1 MNQKIEGD
9 GFCIELRIIDNDTED
24 KDMEF
29 TIHDHKTDY
38 HMAFVVPGQMNKN
51 NSIFRILGDSLNKFN
66 NILVDRAIRKRQ
78 NMDRTL
84 DDLKRKGFLK

>member
-1 MNQKIEGD
+1 MRQKIEGD
-9 GFCIELRIIDNDTED
+9 GFCIELKIIELENGE

-29 TIHDHKTDY
+29 ALHDIKTDF
-38 HMAFVVPGQMNKN
+38 HMAFLITGKMNKD
-51 NSIFRILGDSLNKFN
+51 NSIFRILGHSLNKFN

>member
-1 MNQKIEGD
+1 MSQKIEGK
-9 GFCIELRIIDNDTED
+9 GFCIELKIIDNESN
-24 KDMEF
+24 DMEF
-29 TIHDHKTDY
+29 ILHDNNTDY
-38 HMAFVVPGQMNKN
+38 HMAFVVPGNINKD
-51 NSIFRILGDSLNKFN
+51 NSIFRILGHSLNKFN